1 MNVGVPESK
10 RLPAKQFRDKRATR
24 KVKTM
29 SRILIVDD
37 DEDMRGMMR
46 ARLSTSYEIFDTGE
60 PESVLALTLEHRPDA
75 ILLDLSMPKVSGF
88 ELCRA
93 LSSLSFTKQ
102 IPIFVVSGNDVK
114 NRAFCQNLG
123 AVGYFTK
130 PIDFEKLKTQLEEVI
145 RSKGTENR
153 ADVRVALRVTLRL
166 KGKSRSGAYFEV
178 HASTENVSKGGF
190 LCSCATS
197 LDEATTVQVT
207 LCGDSE
213 LDLGNARLVRVVTAE
228 ASNRYGF
235 QFIGSAGAKLLE

>member
-1 MNVGVPESK
+1 MP
-10 RLPAKQFRDKRATR
+10 
-24 KVKTM
+24 
-29 SRILIVDD
+29 RILIVDD
-37 DEDMRGMMR
+37 DEDMRGMMK
-46 ARLSTSYEIFDTGE
+46 ASLSAKFEIFDTGE

-93 LSSLSFTKQ
+93 LSSLSLTKQ

-145 RSKGTENR
+145 RSKGNEHR
-153 ADVRVALRVTLRL
+153 ADVRVALKVTLRL
-166 KGKSRSGAYFEV
+166 RAKSKSGTYFEV
-178 HASTENVSKGGF
+178 HVSTENVSKGGF
-190 LCSCATS
+190 LCTCTS
-197 LDEATTVQVT
+197 PLDEATTVQVT

-213 LDLGNARLVRVVTAE
+213 LNLGYARLVRTVTGE

-235 QFIGSAGAKLLE
+235 QFIGGTGAKLLD

>member
-1 MNVGVPESK
+1 MP
-10 RLPAKQFRDKRATR
+10 
-24 KVKTM
+24 
-29 SRILIVDD
+29 RILIVDD
-37 DEDMRGMMR
+37 DEDMRGMVR
-46 ARLSTSYEIFDTGE
+46 ASLSTKYEIFDTGE

-93 LSSLSFTKQ
+93 LSSLSLTKQ
-102 IPIFVVSGNDVK
+102 IPIFIVSGNDVK

-123 AVGYFTK
+123 AAGYFTK
-130 PIDFEKLKTQLEEVI
+130 PIDFEKLKNQLEKVI
-145 RSKGTENR
+145 RSKGAEQR
-153 ADVRVALRVTLRL
+153 ADVRVALKVTLRL

-178 HASTENVSKGGF
+178 HASTS
-190 LCSCATS
+190 S

-213 LDLGNARLVRVVTAE
+213 LNLGYARLVRVVTGE

-235 QFIGSAGAKLLE
+235 QFIGSTGAKLLE